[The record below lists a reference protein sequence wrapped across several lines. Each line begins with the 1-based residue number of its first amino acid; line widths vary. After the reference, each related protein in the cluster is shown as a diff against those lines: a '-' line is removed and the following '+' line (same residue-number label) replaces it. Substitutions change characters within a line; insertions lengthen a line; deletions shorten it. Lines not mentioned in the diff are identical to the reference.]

1 MPLDVVVP
9 DLLLPAEAPAAL
21 RAVRMPALERWIA
34 RADRGHVDR
43 EGRHGWVAHAHAL
56 PEPLPVAAITL
67 AADDAPREGSW
78 LRADPVHLRI
88 EMHGATL
95 HDASV
100 LDVQGEEAA
109 ALVAELQAFFR
120 ADGLEF
126 MAPHP
131 TRWYVRVPPAELP
144 QTTPL
149 DQVLGRNVSA
159 SLPRGSGRIEWR
171 SAITEAQMVLSTHA
185 VNVHREQ
192 AGQPQ
197 VNSVW
202 FWGGGATPAIAA
214 RPYSVIYADDAF
226 TRGVARLAGTRVAE
240 LPRTFDAIDA
250 VASGEN
256 ALLVLDA
263 LSAAWDRG
271 DEAAWKEAAAAIDAW
286 FVHTGSALERFGE
299 VRIVL
304 PSAGPARVFT
314 LKPSS
319 RWRLFRRGKPVNA
332 DA

>member
-1 MPLDVVVP
+1 VPLDVVVP

-34 RADRGHVDR
+34 RADRGRVDR
-43 EGRHGWVAHAHAL
+43 DGRHAWVAHAHAL

-131 TRWYVRVPPAELP
+131 SRWYVRVPPSELP